1 MSYVNV
7 QLHLLLRVHLDGIP
21 LNLASGLLPLRTWL
35 DFGLL
40 SHIHLHAQS
49 QKRFAATPIETG
61 SRSMSLLSLLGLVDN
76 LERTIKKLR
85 WKPQG
90 TEWIKYLDDMNYSA
104 AAGDHK
110 EKVVSTFLDRIEAS
124 LLWDL
129 GANVGVFSRLAAHRG
144 IYVVSVD
151 IDPACVEVNYTRC
164 IEEEETQILPLLI
177 DLTNPSPGIGWENEE
192 RLSLMNR
199 GPADALMALALI
211 HHLAIS
217 NNLPFDKIAHSF
229 ARVCRWL
236 IIEFIPK
243 TDSQVQRLLQTREDI
258 FPQYNQ
264 QIFEREFCTHFL
276 IRESVALEDSK
287 RTVYLMEKRTTDS

>member
-1 MSYVNV
+1 M
-7 QLHLLLRVHLDGIP
+7 
-21 LNLASGLLPLRTWL
+21 
-35 DFGLL
+35 GLL
-40 SHIHLHAQS
+40 SL
-49 QKRFAATPIETG
+49 K
-61 SRSMSLLSLLGLVDN
+61 GLVDS
-76 LERTIKKLR
+76 LERTTKKLR

-104 AAGDHK
+104 AARDHK

-151 IDPACVEVNYTRC
+151 IDPACVEVNYIRC
-164 IEEEETQILPLLI
+164 VEEEETRILPLLI

-199 GPADALMALALI
+199 GPADAVMALALI

-217 NNLPFDKIAHSF
+217 NNLPFDRIAHSF

-258 FPQYNQ
+258 FPQYDL
-264 QIFEREFCTHFL
+264 QIFEREFCECFSIVET
-276 IRESVALEDSK
+276 VKLEDSD
-287 RTVYLMEKRTTDS
+287 RIMYLMEKKRTGS